1 MNSLSEKV
9 IGAAIE
15 VHRILGPGLLE
26 HSYEKALGHELD
38 LRGISYKTQVVLPI
52 NYKDFEIPDAYR
64 IDLLIEEQLIIEIKA
79 VENVLPVHK
88 AQLLTYLRHTNKPL
102 GLLINFN
109 SSLLKNGL
117 TRLINKTQNKNS
129 ANL

>member
-1 MNSLSEKV
+1 MDLNKLSELV

-26 HSYEKALGHELD
+26 QSYEKALIYELE
-38 LRGISYKTQVVLPI
+38 LRNLTCDSQITLPI
-52 NYKDFEIPDAYR
+52 AYKELSIPDAYR
-64 IDLLIEEQLIIEIKA
+64 IDLLVERRLLIEIKA
-79 VENVLPVHK
+79 VENILPVHK
-88 AQLLTYLRHTNKPL
+88 AQLLTYLRHTQKEL

-117 TRLINKTQNKNS
+117 TRIVNS
-129 ANL
+129 PK

>member
-1 MNSLSEKV
+1 MELNEISERV

-15 VHRILGPGLLE
+15 VHRLLGPGLLE
-26 HSYEKALGHELD
+26 QSYEKALGHELS
-38 LRGISYKTQVVLPI
+38 LRKLSYSSQISLPISYKELQ
-52 NYKDFEIPDAYR
+52 IPDAYR
-64 IDLLIEEQLIIEIKA
+64 IDRLVENLLIIEIKA

-88 AQLLTYLRHTNKPL
+88 AQLLTYLRHTEKPL

-117 TRLINKTQNKNS
+117 TRIINTPN
-129 ANL
+129 